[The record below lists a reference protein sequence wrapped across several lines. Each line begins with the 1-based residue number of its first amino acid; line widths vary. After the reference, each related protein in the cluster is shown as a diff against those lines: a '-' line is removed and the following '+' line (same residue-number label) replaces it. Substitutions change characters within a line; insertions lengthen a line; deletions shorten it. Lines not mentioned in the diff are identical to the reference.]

1 MTGQISEGGVN
12 PFGGSDTTGDNMPAN
27 QPSNQ
32 EISCEELHISIPCEL
47 AKRIR
52 HYTSESG
59 SDLAQVI
66 IEALD
71 TFLRRQN
78 K

>member
-1 MTGQISEGGVN
+1 
-12 PFGGSDTTGDNMPAN
+12 MPARKSSIEEM
-27 QPSNQ
+27 P
-32 EISCEELHISIPCEL
+32 CEELQISIPCEL

-59 SDLAQVI
+59 SDLSQVI

-71 TFLRRQN
+71 TFLRGEN

>member
-1 MTGQISEGGVN
+1 
-12 PFGGSDTTGDNMPAN
+12 MPAKT
-27 QPSNQ
+27 PPR
-32 EISCEELHISIPCEL
+32 EEMPCEELQISVPCEL
-47 AKRIR
+47 ARRIR

-59 SDLAQVI
+59 SDLSQVI

-71 TFLRRQN
+71 TFLRGQN

>member
-1 MTGQISEGGVN
+1 
-12 PFGGSDTTGDNMPAN
+12 MPAKT
-27 QPSNQ
+27 PPP
-32 EISCEELHISIPCEL
+32 EERPCEELQISIPCEL

-52 HYTSESG
+52 HYTTESG
-59 SDLAQVI
+59 SDLSQVI

-71 TFLRRQN
+71 NFLRGQN